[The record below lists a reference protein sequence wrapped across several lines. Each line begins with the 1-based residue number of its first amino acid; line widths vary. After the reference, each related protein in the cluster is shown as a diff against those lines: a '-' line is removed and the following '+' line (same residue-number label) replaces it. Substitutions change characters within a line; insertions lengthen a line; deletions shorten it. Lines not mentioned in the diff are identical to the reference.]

1 MWHAHLMGLEETL
14 AGQIAYYRGRAPEYD
29 KTSLGDTEQS
39 SRRFAEIIKRL
50 GPTGEVLEIAC
61 GTGLWTQH
69 IVGQAARL
77 TALDSSPEMIELA
90 KARLGGRTAA
100 FVDADVFA
108 WQPDRLYDNVFFGF
122 WLSHVPPQ
130 RFRSFWDLLQRSLAP
145 GGRVLFVDEGTSRAV
160 NEPAAASS
168 SVVPRRLRDGT
179 IHKIVKI
186 FYDSEEL
193 GHKLAV
199 LGWSSEIEL
208 TTEGLLVGKARI
220 TPPWLAARSG
230 PRRGRS

>member
-1 MWHAHLMGLEETL
+1 MGLEETL

-29 KTSLGDTEQS
+29 QTSLGDTEQS

-69 IVGQAARL
+69 LVGQAARL

-90 KARLGGRTAA
+90 KARLGGRTAD
-100 FVDADVFA
+100 FVHADVFA
-108 WQPDRLYDNVFFGF
+108 WQPDRLYDSVFFGF

-130 RFRSFWDLLQRSLAP
+130 RFRPFWDMLDRSLAP
-145 GGRVLFVDEGTSRAV
+145 GGRVLFVDEGASRAA

-168 SVVPRRLRDGT
+168 PVVQRRLRDGT
-179 IHKIVKI
+179 IHEIVKI
-186 FYDSEEL
+186 FYDSEKL
-193 GHKLAV
+193 GRKLAG
-199 LGWSSEIEL
+199 LGWSTEIEQ
-208 TTEGLLVGKARI
+208 TGEGLLVGKAKI
-220 TPPWLAARSG
+220 TPPQPAARSE
-230 PRRGRS
+230 PRRDRS